1 MGVTATET
9 ALVTV
14 NGIAI
19 TQDQID
25 KELASHTSDLVD
37 DVWRV
42 AVRALVVRE
51 LLLQEAVKWGLCD
64 RDGAI
69 NQPEET
75 IEKLLAVQ
83 IKVPAP
89 DEESCKSYFDENRGN
104 FSTAPQCDAS
114 HIFYAAHLDDED
126 AREKARLKASVALEK
141 IKAMPECFEEIARSE
156 SACPSASKGGSLG
169 RIAKGQTVPA
179 FESAVMAMRRGEISN
194 ELVETEVG
202 FHIIRV
208 DEREEGEDLPFEML
222 KNWISQYLGEQSWQK
237 AVSGYVEGLA
247 DMAEIKGFE
256 FDKEGPV

>member
-25 KELASHTSDLVD
+25 KELVNHTYDLVD
-37 DVWRV
+37 DAWRA

-69 NQPEET
+69 NQPEKT

-89 DEESCKSYFDENRGN
+89 DEESCKSYFEENRNN
-104 FSTAPQCDAS
+104 FSTAPQCDVS
-114 HIFYAAHLDDED
+114 HIFYSAHLGDQE
-126 AREKARLKASVALEK
+126 AREEARLKARVALEK
-141 IKAMPECFEEIARSE
+141 IKAMPERFEEIAKAE

-169 RIAKGQTVPA
+169 RLAKGQAVPV
-179 FESAVMAMRRGEISN
+179 FESAVMAMQRGEVSE

-208 DEREEGEDLPFEML
+208 DEREEGEDLPFEIL
-222 KNWISQYLGEQSWQK
+222 KSWISQYLGEQSWQK
-237 AVSGYVEGLA
+237 AVNGYVEGLA
-247 DMAEIKGFE
+247 DRAEIKGFK
-256 FDKEGPV
+256 FDKHGPV